1 MESGSG
7 ASWGPGGALSADRSL
22 EETVFL
28 LLSFYLDLQRGMEE
42 FRRAF
47 ALEGATAASPAADA
61 SAAAGGASTATGP
74 ATTPASPHAWL
85 VRLGTP
91 EHSQA
96 ARLELEQRLQEIRL
110 HFAALLEGYQRSVQ
124 SGSARLLETLD
135 PEKIRREIEG
145 QRIQVGPLRLSS
157 GWRPVLT
164 QAIWEEFLRRYRHYR
179 SLDPADFERLFREEY
194 RKGYNEFT
202 ARHGTRK

>member
-22 EETVFL
+22 EDTVFL

-47 ALEGATAASPAADA
+47 ALEGATTASPAADA
-61 SAAAGGASTATGP
+61 GAAAGGATP
-74 ATTPASPHAWL
+74 PASPHAWL
-85 VRLGTP
+85 VRLGSP
-91 EHSQA
+91 DQSQA
-96 ARLELEQRLQEIRL
+96 ARLELEQQLQEIRF

-135 PEKIRREIEG
+135 PEKIRHEIEG
-145 QRIQVGPLRLSS
+145 QRVQVGPLRLSS

-194 RKGYNEFT
+194 RKGYNEFI